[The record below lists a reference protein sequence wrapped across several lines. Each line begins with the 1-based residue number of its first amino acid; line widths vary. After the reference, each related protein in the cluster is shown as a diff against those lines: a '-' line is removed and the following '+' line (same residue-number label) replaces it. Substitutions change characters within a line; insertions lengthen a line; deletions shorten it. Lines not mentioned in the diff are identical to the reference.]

1 MRIDRV
7 KLIAEMARQ
16 DIRIT
21 ELSEKSTVSRSTI
34 CAARCGRSITT
45 PNAQRIANALN
56 VPLKNLLEEVNTK

>member
-21 ELSEKSTVSRSTI
+21 ELSEKAPFHAPRSAPPD
-34 CAARCGRSITT
+34 AAAALPHPVHSALQTRSMC
-45 PNAQRIANALN
+45 R
-56 VPLKNLLEEVNTK
+56 

>member
-34 CAARCGRSITT
+34 CAARCGRSIAT
-45 PNAQRIANALN
+45 PSAQRIANALN

>member
-34 CAARCGRSITT
+34 CAARYGRSITT
-45 PNAQRIANALN
+45 PSAQRIANALN

>member
-45 PNAQRIANALN
+45 PSAQRIANALN
-56 VPLKNLLEEVNTK
+56 MPLKNLLEEVNTK

>member
-34 CAARCGRSITT
+34 CAARCGHSITT
-45 PNAQRIANALN
+45 PSAQRIANALN